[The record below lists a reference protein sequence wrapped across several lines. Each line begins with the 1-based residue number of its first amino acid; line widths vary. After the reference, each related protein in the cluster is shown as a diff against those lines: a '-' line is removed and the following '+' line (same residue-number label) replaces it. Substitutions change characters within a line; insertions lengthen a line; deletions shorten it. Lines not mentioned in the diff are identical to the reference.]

1 MFAYWFLLLLR
12 RLVCLLPAGPVRSGG
27 GFFGAAGFY
36 LDRRH
41 RRVALDNLRAA
52 FPELPDSERSRLAR
66 RSFARLG
73 LNLAESLRLPAFLR
87 PGWERSFTVEG
98 KEHLDTALKRG
109 RGVIFVLAH
118 FGTWE
123 YLALVPRLLNFRGA
137 AVGQKIK
144 NPAIDGL
151 LRDMREAAGLELFSK
166 REVAGEIADYLGKNG
181 AVAILADQRARR
193 MAVEVEFF
201 GRPAP
206 TTAAPA
212 ILALKTAAALIPVFI
227 YPATAGTYRVVFEPE
242 IELPRGL
249 PLKLGVR
256 EITARF
262 TAVFERRIRERPE
275 LWFWV
280 HRRWGKDI

>member
-1 MFAYWFLLLLR
+1 MFAYWFLLLVR

-52 FPELPDSERSRLAR
+52 FPELPDSERRRLAR

-98 KEHLDTALKRG
+98 REHLERALGRG

-118 FGTWE
+118 FGNWE

-137 AVGQKIK
+137 AVAQKIK

-151 LRDMREAAGLELFSK
+151 LREMREAAGLELFSK
-166 REVAGEIADYLGKNG
+166 REVAGEIADYLAKNG

-212 ILALKTAAALIPVFI
+212 VFALRTGAALVPVFI
-227 YPATAGTYRVVFEPE
+227 YPESQGKNRVVFDPE
-242 IELPRGL
+242 ISIPRGS
-249 PLKLGVR
+249 PFREAVK

-262 TAVFERRIRERPE
+262 TSVFEERIRENPE

-280 HRRWGKDI
+280 HRRWGK